1 MYKKKNI
8 IKRYDRNFN
17 YQGLTF
23 IVFILVDT
31 SFILKYKMGEEGN
44 FTLHKLFKKSIKSF
58 NLVYMI
64 LNVFS

>member
-8 IKRYDRNFN
+8 IKRYDQNFN

-23 IVFILVDT
+23 IMFILVDT

-44 FTLHKLFKKSIKSF
+44 FTLHKLF
-58 NLVYMI
+58 
-64 LNVFS
+64 

>member
-1 MYKKKNI
+1 MYKKKYI

-23 IVFILVDT
+23 IMFILVDT

-44 FTLHKLFKKSIKSF
+44 FTLHKLF
-58 NLVYMI
+58 
-64 LNVFS
+64 